1 MADMLPYVQVVP
13 EMDMALDPL
22 NGVIGGAVAG
32 GVLVSLDDVNE
43 QISRVE
49 DAAEELMQS
58 LNPYSAPLGSFAG
71 REGAYATA
79 GKWTN
84 IVYGFIIGLI
94 ISFALITVFNNVI
107 AILTSL
113 IAVFTNLGVI

>member
-13 EMDMALDPL
+13 EMDMALDPVT
-22 NGVIGGAVAG
+22 GVIGGAVAG

-43 QISRVE
+43 QISRIE
-49 DAAEELMQS
+49 DSAEELMQS
-58 LNPYSAPLGSFAG
+58 LNPHSAPLGSFPG
-71 REGAYATA
+71 REGAFVTA

-94 ISFALITVFNNVI
+94 VLIALIPVFNI
-107 AILTSL
+107 
-113 IAVFTNLGVI
+113 LGVI

>member
-22 NGVIGGAVAG
+22 NGVIGGAVSG

-43 QISRVE
+43 QISRIE
-49 DAAEELMQS
+49 DSAEELMQS
-58 LNPYSAPLGSFAG
+58 LNPHSAPLGSFPG

-84 IVYGFIIGLI
+84 VVYGFIIGLI
-94 ISFALITVFNNVI
+94 VLIALIP
-107 AILTSL
+107 
-113 IAVFTNLGVI
+113 VFTMLGVI